1 MSNRVRVLREEAKMT
16 LKTVSELVGCSI
28 AFLSDVELNRRGAKP
43 ETWQRIADALGV
55 TVQELRGDDDDKV
68 SDHPAGS

>member
-1 MSNRVRVLREEAKMT
+1 MNRVREIRKQRGMALREIASAAE
-16 LKTVSELVGCSI
+16 CSI
-28 AFLSDVELNRRGAKP
+28 PYLSDLELNRRGAKP

-68 SDHPAGS
+68 PDHPAGG